1 MQGYRLLVKADAVET
16 VTESGIILA
25 IDEKLEA
32 SGQQFGTV
40 IDIGSTCWCNEKEEP
55 NTPWCAVGNKI
66 LFSKYAGRF
75 VYDPEDNEEYFIIN
89 DVDVLAVITEKDK

>member
-1 MQGYRLLVKADAVET
+1 MQGYRLLVKAKAVET

-25 IDEKLEA
+25 IDEKLEL

-40 IDIGSTCWCNEKEEP
+40 VQIGHTCWCDENDNPKRQ
-55 NTPWCAVGNKI
+55 WCSVGDEI

-75 VYDPEDNEEYFIIN
+75 VYDPEDNEEYLVIN
-89 DVDVLAVITEKDK
+89 DTDVIAVITEKDK